1 MKIIDLLNKIAN
13 GEEVPI
19 EIEFN
24 NTRYI
29 FNNYCNQY
37 YEKEKGTYFSNKL
50 TFENSIEL
58 KFYGDYLNDEVKI
71 IEENK
76 PIEELKIEIKDT
88 KNKLLGNSG
97 TEYTIRVI
105 DKILI
110 NKINELV
117 KEVNK
122 LEDE

>member
-13 GEEVPI
+13 GEELPKKI
-19 EIEFN
+19 MYRCKEFDLHYADDKEELPYYISDEFVLIHYIN
-24 NTRYI
+24 N
-29 FNNYCNQY
+29 
-37 YEKEKGTYFSNKL
+37 
-50 TFENSIEL
+50 
-58 KFYGDYLNDEVKI
+58 FYQLNDEVEI
-71 IEENK
+71 IENK
-76 PIEELKIEIKDT
+76 PIEEIKIEIKDT

-97 TEYTIRVI
+97 TEYSIRVI

-122 LEDE
+122 LKEMKDE

>member
-1 MKIIDLLNKIAN
+1 MKIIDLINKIVN
-13 GEEVPI
+13 GKELPKKI
-19 EIEFN
+19 IYKNMEFDLHYADNKEDLPYYIGDGFSLMYYIN
-24 NTRYI
+24 N
-29 FNNYCNQY
+29 
-37 YEKEKGTYFSNKL
+37 
-50 TFENSIEL
+50 
-58 KFYGDYLNDEVKI
+58 FYQLNDEVEI
-71 IEENK
+71 IENK
-76 PIEELKIEIKDT
+76 PIEEIKIEIKDT

-122 LEDE
+122 LKEIKDE